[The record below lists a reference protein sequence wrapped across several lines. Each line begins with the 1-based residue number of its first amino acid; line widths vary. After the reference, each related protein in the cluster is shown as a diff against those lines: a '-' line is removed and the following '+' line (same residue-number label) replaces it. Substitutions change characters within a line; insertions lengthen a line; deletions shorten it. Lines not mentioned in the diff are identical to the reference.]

1 MSIAADPQATGQK
14 CTAAR
19 ATAEELDWRHVTE
32 GFFHLYDQLHA
43 LVLKGASQLELA
55 PAFHSTPGDRWGYE
69 M

>member
-43 LVLKGASQLELA
+43 LVLQGAPQPALA
-55 PAFHSTPGDRWGYE
+55 PAFYSTPGDRWGYE
-69 M
+69 T